1 MDPFKL
7 GTLALI
13 LCVPGSLIAQGMAIP
28 TARLESPVDSVRM
41 NAFYALQAA
50 AYDGRRHPDKPQTT
64 FLADS
69 ARVQPALAATLIKLL
84 EFENALVA
92 AAPAGS
98 LSQDYLE
105 DYYTTLQ
112 ITVARMRDPASAAAL
127 MPGITL
133 AIEALASFGDVSF
146 PGVMAVLQGTDEHKH
161 FAAVI
166 TLGVMIAGRAQNHL
180 SDASTERAVQAL
192 LKEAQ
197 DSTSAGR
204 EEAIKGFLSVNNPEI
219 RPVMERL
226 AASDTTASLHAPG
239 RPVRYG
245 VRDAARA
252 WLAAHPNPAP
262 RS

>member
-1 MDPFKL
+1 MSVRAIREAPLRTIDSRENGTMDPFKL

-146 PGVMAVLQGTDEHKH
+146 PGSWPSCRARTSTN
-161 FAAVI
+161 
-166 TLGVMIAGRAQNHL
+166 TL
-180 SDASTERAVQAL
+180 
-192 LKEAQ
+192 
-197 DSTSAGR
+197 
-204 EEAIKGFLSVNNPEI
+204 
-219 RPVMERL
+219 RP
-226 AASDTTASLHAPG
+226 
-239 RPVRYG
+239 
-245 VRDAARA
+245 
-252 WLAAHPNPAP
+252 
-262 RS
+262 

>member
-41 NAFYALQAA
+41 NAFNELQMA
-50 AYDGRRHPDKPQTT
+50 AYDGRRHPDKPQTS

-69 ARVQPALAATLIKLL
+69 ARVQPALAAALIKLL
-84 EFENALVA
+84 EFENARVA
-92 AAPAGS
+92 SVPPGS
-98 LSQDYLE
+98 LSE
-105 DYYTTLQ
+105 DYFDGHYTTLMV
-112 ITVARMRDPASAAAL
+112 TVARMRDPASASAL
-127 MPGITL
+127 LPGITMSS
-133 AIEALASFGDVSF
+133 AASDALASFGEVALS
-146 PGVMAVLQGTDEHKH
+146 GVMSALHSTEEHQR
-161 FAAVI
+161 FAAVL
-166 TLGVMIAGRAQNHL
+166 TLAWMVGYRAQNHL
-180 SDASTERAVQAL
+180 SDASTELVVQAL

-204 EEAIKGFLSVNNPEI
+204 EDAIRGLLPLSNVEI

-226 AASDTTASLHAPG
+226 ASTDTTVAFHPPG
-239 RPVRYG
+239 MAVRYG

-252 WLAAHPNPAP
+252 WLAAHPK
-262 RS
+262 